1 MRSVVRGMAVL
12 AMLSLVFG
20 CGRDEPG
27 TDTAQTTQIERTTI
41 KLATTTSTENSGL
54 LDHLLP
60 VFRKV
65 SGIEVQVLSMGTGKA
80 LRTAE
85 NGDCDVVLVHA
96 PAAEKAF
103 VDAGFGVDR
112 RAVMHNDFVILGPA
126 DDPAG
131 VKDAS
136 SAADALKQIA
146 QKQAVFCSRGDDS
159 GTHKKELGLWQ
170 SAQLEPDG
178 AWYQETGQGMGS
190 TLTIA
195 NQKRG
200 YVLAD
205 RGTHLAFRQKI
216 DLVVV
221 SEGDPGLM
229 NPYSVIAVNPE
240 RHPHV
245 RQDAVKQFMDWLTA
259 PEAQTLIG
267 GFRVGGE
274 QLFHPD
280 AAGS

>member
-1 MRSVVRGMAVL
+1 MRLATCGMIVL
-12 AMLSLVFG
+12 GMLLLVFG
-20 CGRDEPG
+20 CSRDEPA
-27 TDTAQTTQIERTTI
+27 TQATAVTI

-54 LDHLLP
+54 LDELLP

-96 PAAEKAF
+96 PAAEEAF
-103 VDAGFGVDR
+103 VDAGFGIDR
-112 RAVMHNDFVILGPA
+112 RAVMHNDFVILGPS

-131 VKDAS
+131 VKIAAS
-136 SAADALKQIA
+136 ADIALKQIA

-159 GTHKKELGLWQ
+159 GTHKKERSLWK
-170 SAQLEPDG
+170 AARLEPEG

-205 RGTHLAFRQKI
+205 RGTYLAFRDKI
-216 DLVVV
+216 DLVVLGA
-221 SEGDPGLM
+221 GDKRLM
-229 NPYSVIAVNPE
+229 NPYSVIAVNPA
-240 RHPHV
+240 RHPYV
-245 RQDAVKQFMDWLTA
+245 RHDAVKKFMDWLTG
-259 PEAQTLIG
+259 PEAQALIG
-267 GFRVGGE
+267 GFRLDGE
-274 QLFHPD
+274 PLFHPD
-280 AAGS
+280 AAKQDL